1 MLPLNI
7 KIKNFMSY
15 GEREES
21 LDFSKFEVASLT
33 GPNGAGKSSLLEAI
47 TWVLWGKARATNDE
61 ELVHNGQEEM
71 EVEIEFSIND
81 KKFRATRRRTPKSS
95 ILRLERFE
103 KDEFYDISEDSI
115 KETQEK
121 LTTEILR
128 MPYEVFI
135 NSAFL
140 RQNRADEFTVKSPSK
155 RKEILGEILGLS
167 YYEEL
172 VKSARLKI
180 RDNKTKQNSLET
192 LLLEYSDEAEKEKD
206 YQEEDKKL
214 TEEIKNAEKRREDIK
229 NDLEKSQE
237 KQTKLLAEHEAL
249 KEKKERIKS
258 LEEEIALNQ
267 KRLAKIEEN
276 IEKYQTVIYEDK
288 EIEENYRKWE
298 KHSEENNQL
307 TKKLEEQRKLE
318 NKRGEIEN
326 RINAEKRKL
335 EVEKGQ
341 LEARIDDIQKDLKTT
356 PELKKELE
364 KAQTELN
371 KLNETEKSKI
381 KLEKRVYQLK
391 EEIAGLKNKNEAIKE
406 QGEEAKEKLR
416 LIEEAESNC
425 PLCKQGLTDEHRED
439 VRQEIEKELAIRREK
454 WVDNEK
460 AIENKKEEIEKS
472 ETKINS
478 FERTLLGKS
487 AVEQKIGETENQL
500 NQIKEK
506 TTTLEEFAKEFK
518 EKQGQLEKKEFAPL
532 DQEMLKKTTDEIQK
546 INYDPEIHQRI
557 QSEIEK
563 LKPFVERKHHLD
575 NARENLKRFQ
585 EESKSTKEEI
595 QKKQDEQTKLLK
607 QEEKATFNLKD
618 LDQINNLISDLKNQL
633 DKIDQSLLGL
643 RERLATLKE
652 KIKQTQTIK
661 EGLKKK
667 GDELKELKA
676 ETKDFKLLESAFG
689 KDGIQ
694 AMIIENAI
702 PEIENEANLILD
714 RMTDG
719 QMKVELETQKEK
731 KTGGIKESLEIKI
744 TDKLGPRAYE
754 LFSGGEAFRINFAI
768 RIALSKLLS
777 RRANSKLQFLVI
789 DEGFGTQDRT
799 GRENLIEAINSIRK
813 DFDKILVISH
823 LQEVKDVFPVRIE
836 VTKDEIG
843 SHLELKE

>member
-1 MLPLNI
+1 MLPLSI

-15 GEREES
+15 GEREEA
-21 LDFSKFEVASLT
+21 LDFNKFQIASLT

-47 TWVLWGKARATNDE
+47 TWALWGKARVSDDE
-61 ELVHNGQEEM
+61 ELVHNGQGEM
-71 EVEIEFSIND
+71 EVEIEFLVNERR
-81 KKFRATRRRTPKSS
+81 FRILRKHTPKSS
-95 ILRLERFE
+95 TLRLERFE

-115 KETQEK
+115 RETQGK
-121 LTTEILR
+121 LTTEILK

-140 RQNRADEFTVKSPSK
+140 RQGRADEFTVKSPAK

-172 VKSARLKI
+172 VKIARLKL
-180 RDNKTKQNSLET
+180 RDNQTKQQSLET
-192 LLLEYSDEAEKEKD
+192 LLSEYSDEAEKEKD
-206 YQEEDKKL
+206 YQVEDQKL
-214 TEEIKNAEKRREDIK
+214 TEEIKSTDQRREEVKEDF
-229 NDLEKSQE
+229 ERSQE

-249 KEKKERIKS
+249 KEKRERIKS

-276 IEKYQTVIYEDK
+276 IEKYQAVIYEDK
-288 EIEENYRKWE
+288 EIEESYRKWGE
-298 KHSEENNQL
+298 HDKENKEL
-307 TKKLEEQRKLE
+307 IKKLEEQRKLE
-318 NKRGEIEN
+318 NKRSEIEN

-341 LEARIDDIQKDLKTT
+341 LEARIDEIKKEIKTS

-371 KLNETEKSKI
+371 KLNQTEESKI
-381 KLEKRVYQLK
+381 ELEKKVHQLK

-406 QGEEAKEKLR
+406 QGEDTKEKLG
-416 LIEEAESNC
+416 LIEKAESNC
-425 PLCKQGLTDEHRED
+425 PLCKQSLTDKHRED
-439 VRQEIEKELAIRREK
+439 VKLEIEKELENRRKK
-454 WVDNEK
+454 WLQNNQ
-460 AIENKKEEIEKS
+460 AIESKQKEIEKT
-472 ETKINS
+472 EVEINNLR
-478 FERTLLGKS
+478 RTLLGKS
-487 AVEQKIGETENQL
+487 AVEQKIGEVENQL
-500 NQIKEK
+500 KQIKEK
-506 TTTLEEFAKEFK
+506 TTALEELEKEFK
-518 EKQGQLEKKEFAPL
+518 EKDSQLEKQEFAPL
-532 DQEMLKKTTDEIQK
+532 DQEMLKKIVDQIK
-546 INYDPEIHQRI
+546 KVDYDPEIHQRV
-557 QSEIEK
+557 QGELER
-563 LKPFVERKHHLD
+563 LQPFVERKHRLD
-575 NARENLKRFQ
+575 NARENLKRYQ
-585 EESKSTKEEI
+585 EEKKSFEEAI
-595 QKKQDEQTKLLK
+595 KKKQDEQTKLIK

-618 LDQINNLISDLKNQL
+618 LNQINDLISELKDQL
-633 DKIDQSLLGL
+633 DKIDKSLLEL
-643 RERLATLKE
+643 REKQATLKE
-652 KIKQTQTIK
+652 KIKQSQKIK

-667 GDELKELKA
+667 GDELKKLKEEA
-676 ETKDFKLLESAFG
+676 TNLKMLEGAFG

-719 QMKVELETQKEK
+719 QMKVELETQKAK
-731 KTGGIKESLEIKI
+731 KTGGSKESLEIKI

-777 RRANSKLQFLVI
+777 RRANAKLQFLVI
-789 DEGFGTQDRT
+789 DEGFGTQDRA

-813 DFDKILVISH
+813 DFDKILVVSH
-823 LQEVKDVFPVRIE
+823 LPEVKEVFPVRIE